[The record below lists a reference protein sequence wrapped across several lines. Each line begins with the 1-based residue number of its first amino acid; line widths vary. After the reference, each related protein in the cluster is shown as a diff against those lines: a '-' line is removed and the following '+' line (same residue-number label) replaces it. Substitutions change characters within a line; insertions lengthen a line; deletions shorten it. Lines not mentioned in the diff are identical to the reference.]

1 MEMSHRQYVLW
12 LLRRNRKR
20 RQEDA
25 VSVPEEELPPLIP
38 TTIAMRKKDGD
49 STDN

>member
-12 LLRRNRKR
+12 LLRRNNRR
-20 RQEDA
+20 RQEGA

-38 TTIAMRKKDGD
+38 TTKAMEKKDGD
-49 STDN
+49 PTDS